1 MNTER
6 LVRNGKVLLKAER
19 IIADIRL
26 RQAMRVSWLNLAAGA
41 FALFGAVMLGIAA
54 FLALSAA
61 VGPILAATIVGFA
74 AVLIGGVLAMAAG
87 RVEPGRELEVAQNLE
102 AAAFEALM
110 ADVREVEAEV
120 AGFTRVIRNPLDG
133 ALPGL
138 VVPLAGMVLKTLRRR
153 GEEKKAAAE

>member
-6 LVRNGKVLLKAER
+6 LVRNGKVLWKAER

-26 RQAMRVSWLNLAAGA
+26 RQAMKVAGLNLAAGA
-41 FALFGAVMLGIAA
+41 FGLFGAAMLGIAA

-61 VGPILAATIVGFA
+61 VGPIWAATIVGA
-74 AVLIGGVLAMAAG
+74 IAVLVAGLLAVVAG
-87 RVEPGRELEVAQNLE
+87 RVAPGRELEVAQNLE
-102 AAAFEALM
+102 AAAFEALL

-120 AGFTRVIRNPLDG
+120 AGFTRIIRNPLDG

-138 VVPLAGMVLKTLRRR
+138 IVPLAGMVLKTLRRR